1 MKVEFDPSKNV
12 SNKLKHGIDFIEAQ
26 GLWDDP
32 RRVEFETQFVNEKR
46 YGIIAEYSGKL
57 WCAIYTWRN
66 KVVRII
72 SVRRARDYEED
83 IYSGNDDR

>member
-1 MKVEFDPSKNV
+1 MEVEFDPSKSV
-12 SNKLKHGIDFIEAQ
+12 SNKMKHGIDFIEAQ
-26 GLWDDP
+26 NFWGDP
-32 RRVEFETQFVNEKR
+32 RRVEFETQFVDEKR

-66 KVVRII
+66 QAVRII

-83 IYSGNDDR
+83 SYSSNDGR